1 MHHPAP
7 NDRVRLTE
15 DVPTLWLQRGEIGV
29 VVGVEIAADAA
40 YEVEFHKA
48 CNGETLRALLFAGQ
62 VEVVA
67 PPGHGLR
74 SGERHG

>member
-7 NDRVRLTE
+7 DDRVRLTE
-15 DVPTLWLQRGEIGV
+15 DVPTLWLQHGEVGV
-29 VVGVEIAADAA
+29 VVGVRFAPDAA

-48 CNGETLRALLFAGQ
+48 CNGETLRALLFARQ

-67 PPGHGLR
+67 GPGR
-74 SGERHG
+74 AEAYE